1 MLSYDVRRGLAQVVA
16 VREVS
21 ERQPRGSGCEGL
33 PMVGWTASRR
43 TGETSPSVQKK

>member
-33 PMVGWTASRR
+33 PMLQIDRR
-43 TGETSPSVQKK
+43 KMRTDR